1 MGIRAIDGRNLRSL
15 LLILCAAI
23 ALVGCRARYDVNN
36 LSGSGGA
43 RLDRAKAVYVAI
55 PQDGAYG
62 GRPYSGSG
70 QAVAQAVAAAFSG
83 QANRVRI
90 AERRLESDADAIAAA
105 KAAGA
110 GYVAIPV
117 IAHWEQRN
125 TAWSGMPSRMAIRLT
140 LFDTESGNLITSSA
154 IEGRSRI
161 MSMTATNPESLLREP
176 LAQYVRGLC

>member
-1 MGIRAIDGRNLRSL
+1 MRCKITITRAL
-15 LLILCAAI
+15 LLCVAV

-36 LSGSGGA
+36 LSGTGGA

-70 QAVAQAVAAAFSG
+70 QIVAQAVASAFSG
-83 QANRVRI
+83 QANRVHI
-90 AERRLESDADAIAAA
+90 GERRLESEGEAIAAA

-110 GYVAIPV
+110 GYVAIPT

-140 LFDTESGNLITSSA
+140 VLDAESGKQITSSA

-161 MSMTATNPESLLREP
+161 MSMTATTPESLLREP
-176 LAQYVRGLC
+176 LAQYVRGLY